1 MKVASKIILN
11 NGILLAVLV
20 GLSLAGQRGAIPLTA
35 IVIIGAAAAG
45 GLSYALVKAV
55 QGPIHRLARAL
66 KDFASGEADLTAKI
80 GEAGDD
86 ELAEMAKDF
95 NTFVGKLR
103 GLIGGISDIA
113 AHVASTAD
121 MLTQGAEESARVT
134 HQMAEA
140 IQQIAAGSQDQS
152 DSASKTATAV
162 DQLGTAISQVAEG
175 TDAQTAGIHES
186 LNVSSQADQSLAE
199 VMGLLE
205 RTGIASNKNAEY
217 ASRGSQAVSKVLN
230 SMESIKATTGN
241 IAHTIR
247 ELDGYSQEIG
257 KIIEVI
263 SSIATQTNLL
273 SLNAAIEA
281 ARAGEHGK
289 GFAVVSE
296 EVRKLAED
304 SSRETKA
311 IANLVSSIRQAIQR
325 AVAASEAG
333 AQEVETGSVL
343 AQEASAALAEI
354 AEGAVETERL
364 VLDLSESSTVVSR
377 ASASVQEVMKNVVQ
391 VAEQNASS
399 AVTMMSSANE
409 VRRLIDSVAAV
420 SEESAAATEEVSASS
435 LEMQSSIQRVYESA
449 QALAELARSLRDMV
463 GKFRLE

>member
-1 MKVASKIILN
+1 MKMSSKIWLN
-11 NGILLAVLV
+11 NAVLLVVV
-20 GLSLAGQRGAIPLTA
+20 GGLAIGSRRGAIPPFVA
-35 IVIIGAAAAG
+35 IVLGVGAAGA
-45 GLSYALVKAV
+45 LSLVMKRFIE
-55 QGPIHRLARAL
+55 GPILRLSSAL
-66 KDFASGEADLTAKI
+66 KNFAGGEADLTARLD
-80 GEAGDD
+80 ESGDD
-86 ELAEMAKDF
+86 ELAQVAKDF
-95 NTFVGKLR
+95 NAFADRLR
-103 GLIGGISDIA
+103 EIMASMTSIA
-113 AHVASTAD
+113 VELASTAET
-121 MLTQGAEESARVT
+121 LAQGAEESARVT
-134 HQMAEA
+134 QQMTDA

-152 DSASKTATAV
+152 ESASKTATAV
-162 DQLGTAISQVAEG
+162 DELGQAIAQVTQG
-175 TDAQTAGIHES
+175 TEAQTAGLHES
-186 LNVSSQADQSLAE
+186 LNVASQADQSMAQ

-217 ASRGSQAVSKVLN
+217 AAKGSEAVTKVLN
-230 SMESIKATTGN
+230 SMQSIKSTTGN
-241 IAHTIR
+241 IAQNIH

-311 IANLVSSIRQAIQR
+311 IANLVSSIRQAIQK

-333 AQEVETGSVL
+333 AQEVDTGSVL

-364 VLDLSESSTVVSR
+364 VLELSEASSVVSQ
-377 ASASVQEVMKNVVQ
+377 ASASVQEAMKKVVE
-391 VAEQNASS
+391 VAEANGLSAETMTANA
-399 AVTMMSSANE
+399 AK
-409 VRRLIDSVAAV
+409 VRQLIDSVAAV
-420 SEESAAATEEVSASS
+420 SEESAAATEEVSASAT
-435 LEMQSSIQRVYESA
+435 EMQASIQRVYQSA
-449 QALAELARSLRDMV
+449 QALSELAQKLRATV
-463 GKFRLE
+463 STFKV